1 VRELIAGIDFLEF
14 RPSEI
19 AAAVAISITEETQA
33 AENSAQAFSNLSHHV
48 QQVKLWL
55 QLTQKKK
62 QKRVHLMF
70 E

>member
-1 VRELIAGIDFLEF
+1 VRELNAGIDFLEF

-19 AAAVAISITEETQA
+19 AAAVAVSLTEETQV
-33 AENSAQAFSNLSHHV
+33 AENSVQAFPFLSLHV

-62 QKRVHLMF
+62 EKVHLKF

>member
-19 AAAVAISITEETQA
+19 AAAVAISITEETQV